1 MTLQVGGLG
10 RHGRTASCQSQG
22 RGVTPYCAV
31 TSWRDTSSGLAQ
43 DDLDALLNALL
54 PFAEDQL
61 ARNGAFYPFAGSMSL
76 DGEATLVAADPGLGE
91 HPASDQVLATLY
103 DGARANANVSRAFA
117 FVADVRANGSD
128 AVRLELEHREGTAL
142 VLLLPYTRSRF
153 KKALTFGQMSV
164 STGAPRVWLTT

>member
-1 MTLQVGGLG
+1 MT
-10 RHGRTASCQSQG
+10 
-22 RGVTPYCAV
+22 PFCAV
-31 TSWRDTSSGLAQ
+31 TSWRDTSSALAQ

-61 ARNGAFYPFAGSMSL
+61 AKNGAFYPFAGSMSL
-76 DGEATLVAADPGLGE
+76 DGEATLVATDPGLGE
-91 HPASDQVLATLY
+91 HPASDQVLTTLY
-103 DGARANANVSRAFA
+103 DGARANANASRAFA

-153 KKALTFGQMSV
+153 KKALTFGQMGV